1 MKKVLVLGSTGL
13 VGRALVKRLKDT
25 VEVIEASFN
34 HAENPFDISKL
45 ESLKALF
52 DKVGKV
58 DAILCTAGVVNMSD
72 WATADDSEWDFGIQN
87 KMMGQINTM
96 RFGEKYVNDGGAIVL
111 STGILAQHPFKGS
124 SIVTTVNA
132 AVEAAVKSAAVEI
145 DRIRFNAV
153 SPGWVAETM
162 VAMGMDP
169 KPGMPAEEVAQHYI
183 DLMNSHD
190 SGKIVVAA
198 KQLDY

>member
-13 VGRALVKRLKDT
+13 VGSALVEKLKGSA
-25 VEVIEASFN
+25 EVVEASFN
-34 HAENPFDISKL
+34 HAENPFDISNP

-52 DKVGKV
+52 EKVGKV
-58 DAILCTAGVVNMSD
+58 DAILCTAGVINMSD
-72 WATADDSEWDFGIQN
+72 WATADDSEWEFGIHN

-111 STGILAQHPFKGS
+111 STGVLAQYPFKGS

-132 AVEAAVKSAAVEI
+132 AVEAAVKSAAVEVE
-145 DRIRFNAV
+145 RIRFNAV

-169 KPGMPAEEVAQHYI
+169 EPGMPAADVAQHYI
-183 DLMNSHD
+183 NLMNEST
-190 SGKIVVAA
+190 SGDVVVAM
-198 KQLDY
+198 K